1 MTLAE
6 QSPPR
11 AFTPRCDIRVS
22 CCYPRRPRN
31 PPPTTTFTPTSKTIF
46 RMLTPIFFL
55 FLIPLLS
62 RRLITAEPQLASGD
76 GGGGLWGGGG
86 VKLFPQVK
94 GMFGNDV
101 VKICRSLNEPSP

>member
-1 MTLAE
+1 MLSHRAVTFVCHAVTPDAPA
-6 QSPPR
+6 PP
-11 AFTPRCDIRVS
+11 
-22 CCYPRRPRN
+22 
-31 PPPTTTFTPTSKTIF
+31 TFTPTSKTIF

-55 FLIPLLS
+55 FLIQLLS
-62 RRLITAEPQLASGD
+62 RRLITAELQLASGD

-101 VKICRSLNEPSP
+101 EKFAAH